1 MTNVSRKLGL
11 MTVRVLTI
19 ATIVIAVITMM
30 TVGHVQAK
38 KHTTCFK
45 HGSSDG
51 ANGPFDAA
59 KFDVCGKNYEDGF
72 MKGCKNQGND
82 EDSCSLAE
90 DSQKNTD

>member
-1 MTNVSRKLGL
+1 

-59 KFDVCGKNYEDGF
+59 KFDVCGKNYEDGC
-72 MKGCKNQGND
+72 MKGC
-82 EDSCSLAE
+82 SLEA